1 MAIKKSLFL
10 LFIGFIT
17 FSFLLIALPTYVN
30 AEQDGCCQY
39 SNGDD
44 LIGCQDVASSDSC
57 DEDSTN
63 PNKKYFPNGECGMK
77 TGLCT
82 GSKEE
87 NPEEK
92 GFGCCQMFFGEDPGC
107 MYPSTVGSCTGEN
120 RTFVETNECSEDGYC
135 KGYKKE

>member
-1 MAIKKSLFL
+1 MAMKKSLFL
-10 LFIGFIT
+10 FFIGFIT
-17 FSFLLIALPTYVN
+17 FSFLFIAIPNN
-30 AEQDGCCQY
+30 AQAQEGCCQY
-39 SNGDD
+39 SNEDD
-44 LIGCQDVASSDSC
+44 LIGCQDISSADDC

-63 PNKKYFPNGECGMK
+63 PNKKYFPNGECGME

-82 GSKEE
+82 GSAEA

-107 MYPSTVGSCTGEN
+107 MYPSSVGSCTGEN
-120 RTFVETNECSEDGYC
+120 RTFVETNECGEDGYC

>member
-1 MAIKKSLFL
+1 MARISIFL
-10 LFIGFIT
+10 ALPIVLTFLFIV
-17 FSFLLIALPTYVN
+17 LPDNTQ
-30 AEQDGCCQY
+30 AQEGCCQY

-44 LIGCQDVASSDSC
+44 LIGCQDVGSADSC
-57 DEDSTN
+57 DETSTN
-63 PNKKYFPNGECGMK
+63 PNKKFFPDGECSME

-92 GFGCCQMFFGEDPGC
+92 GFGCCQMFFDEDPGC

-120 RTFVETNECSEDGYC
+120 RTFVETNECGEDGYC